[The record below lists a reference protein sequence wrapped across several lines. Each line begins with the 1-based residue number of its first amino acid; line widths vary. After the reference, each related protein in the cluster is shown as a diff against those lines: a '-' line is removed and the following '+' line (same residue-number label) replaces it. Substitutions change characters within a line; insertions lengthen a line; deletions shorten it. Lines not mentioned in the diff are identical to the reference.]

1 MPTTTRCS
9 AGPGCTVAPAPTR
22 WRSGTGDGPTPAAGG
37 WSTAASRALTEA
49 ALALPA
55 ITRVE
60 IHCDEANTASA
71 AVPRRLGYELDRIA
85 AKPIS
90 APGEHGR
97 EMIWVHRPG

>member
-1 MPTTTRCS
+1 MLEI
-9 AGPGCTVAPAPTR
+9 GY
-22 WRSGTGDGPTPAAGG
+22 WRRADAGG
-37 WSTAASRALTEA
+37 HGRRRQPVGPSPMPP
-49 ALALPA
+49 ALPA

-71 AVPRRLGYELDRIA
+71 AVPRRLGYDLDRIA

-97 EMIWVHRPG
+97 EMIWVHRPE